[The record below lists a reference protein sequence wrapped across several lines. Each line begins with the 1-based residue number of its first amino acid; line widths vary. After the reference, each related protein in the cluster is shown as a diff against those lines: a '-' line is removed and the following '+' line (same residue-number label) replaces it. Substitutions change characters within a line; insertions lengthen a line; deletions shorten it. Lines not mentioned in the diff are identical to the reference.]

1 MLITENFTLEEF
13 TRSST
18 AKDRGIDNTPD
29 ETQTEHIIEVAK
41 IIQQFRDF
49 YGKPVR
55 ITSGFRCPVLNRMVG
70 GSPTSVHMT
79 GYAVDFT
86 ALAPSH
92 KAVFQN
98 EFLRFLAIK
107 NIRFDQVI
115 FEKPDEKGYCSWIHI
130 GLYSPKGE
138 QRRQILINH

>member
-18 AKDRGIDNTPD
+18 ATSMGIDNTPD
-29 ETQTEHIIEVAK
+29 ETQTEHIIEVAR
-41 IIQQFRDF
+41 IIQEFRNF

-92 KAVFQN
+92 KAVFQT
-98 EFLRFLAIK
+98 EFLRFLMVRK
-107 NIRFDQVI
+107 PKFDQVI

>member
-29 ETQTEHIIEVAK
+29 DTQTEHIIEVAK

-55 ITSGFRCPVLNRMVG
+55 ISSGFRCPLLNKAVG

>member
-18 AKDRGIDNTPD
+18 AKSMGIDNTPD
-29 ETQTEHIIEVAK
+29 GTQTEHIVEVAK
-41 IIQQFRDF
+41 IIQEFRNF

-55 ITSGFRCPVLNRMVG
+55 ISSGFRCPLLNKMVG
-70 GSPTSVHMT
+70 GSPTSSHMT
-79 GYAVDFT
+79 GYAVDFMPLSPT
-86 ALAPSH
+86 H

-98 EFLRFLAIK
+98 EFLRFLMVRK
-107 NIRFDQVI
+107 PKFDQVI

>member
-18 AKDRGIDNTPD
+18 AKSMGIDNTPD
-29 ETQTEHIIEVAK
+29 DTQTEHIVEVAR

-55 ITSGFRCPVLNRMVG
+55 ITSGFRCPALNRMVG
-70 GSPTSVHMT
+70 GSPTSAHMT
-79 GYAVDFT
+79 GYAVDFVPLSPT
-86 ALAPSH
+86 H
-92 KAVFQN
+92 KAVFQT
-98 EFLRFLAIK
+98 EFLRFLMIK
-107 NIRFDQVI
+107 KPKFDQVI

-138 QRRQILINH
+138 QRCQILIGR

>member
-18 AKDRGIDNTPD
+18 AKSMGIDNTPD
-29 ETQTEHIIEVAK
+29 GTQTEHIIEVAK

-55 ITSGFRCPVLNRMVG
+55 ITSGFRCPTLNRMVG
-70 GSPTSVHMT
+70 GSPTSAHMT
-79 GYAVDFT
+79 GYAVDIA
-86 ALAPSH
+86 ALFPTH
-92 KAVFQN
+92 KAIFQT
-98 EFLRFLAIK
+98 EFLRFLMIK
-107 NIRFDQVI
+107 NPRFDQVI

-130 GLYSPKGE
+130 GLYSPRGE
-138 QRRQILINH
+138 QRCQILVGR

>member
-18 AKDRGIDNTPD
+18 AKSMGIDNNPD
-29 ETQTEHIIEVAK
+29 GTQTEHIIEVAR

-70 GSPTSVHMT
+70 GSPTSAHMT
-79 GYAVDFT
+79 GYAVDF
-86 ALAPSH
+86 APLSPSH
-92 KAVFQN
+92 KAVFQT
-98 EFLRFLAIK
+98 EFLRFLMIK
-107 NIRFDQVI
+107 NPRFDQVI
-115 FEKPDEKGYCSWIHI
+115 FEKPDEKGYASWIHI

-138 QRRQILINH
+138 QRRQILIGR